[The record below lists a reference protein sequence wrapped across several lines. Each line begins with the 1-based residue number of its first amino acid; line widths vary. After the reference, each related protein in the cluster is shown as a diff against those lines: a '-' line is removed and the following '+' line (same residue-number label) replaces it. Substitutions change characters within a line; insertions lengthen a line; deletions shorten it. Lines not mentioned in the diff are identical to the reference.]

1 MKFVKLILK
10 DYKLV
15 AVISIISLIT
25 ILASTYTFIPKKDIT
40 QPENTTVTDSTLK
53 DNDEATK
60 DVSIAN
66 ASSVP
71 MLCYHSVD
79 PSEANEIIIS
89 PEKLKNQ
96 LMLIKSL
103 GYNTITIDELNDYLT
118 SNKTIPEKSI
128 VISFDDGYM
137 DNYTYAFPILKELN
151 MKATIF
157 LITSGIDDGYYLSS
171 DQIKEMASYGIDFES
186 HTVSHKK
193 LDTLTYEEQL
203 SELKNSKITLE
214 NLLNKKIN
222 TIAYPFGA
230 YNEDTIKAA
239 KEANYTLAFTTKY
252 GNIHI
257 GDSLLELNRI
267 YVNTYDTMDKFKERL
282 LNSK

>member
-15 AVISIISLIT
+15 VVIFIISLMT
-25 ILASTYTFIPKKDIT
+25 ILASIYIT
-40 QPENTTVTDSTLK
+40 NTKVEDTIVNNTSPTK
-53 DNDEATK
+53 NDEATK
-60 DVSIAN
+60 DVSVPN

-71 MLCYHSVD
+71 MLYYHSVN

-118 SNKTIPEKSI
+118 SNKNIPEKSI

-267 YVNTYDTMDKFKERL
+267 YVNTYDTMDTFKERL

>member
-15 AVISIISLIT
+15 LVIFIVSLMT
-25 ILASTYTFIPKKDIT
+25 ILASIYIT
-40 QPENTTVTDSTLK
+40 NTKVEDTIVNNTSPTK
-53 DNDEATK
+53 NDEATK
-60 DVSIAN
+60 DVSVPN

-71 MLCYHSVD
+71 MLYYHSVN

-96 LMLIKSL
+96 LMLIKNL

-267 YVNTYDTMDKFKERL
+267 YVNTYDTMDTFKERL

>member
-15 AVISIISLIT
+15 VVIFIISLMT
-25 ILASTYTFIPKKDIT
+25 ILASIYIT
-40 QPENTTVTDSTLK
+40 NTKVEDTIVNNTSPTK
-53 DNDEATK
+53 NDEATK
-60 DVSIAN
+60 DVSVPN

-71 MLCYHSVD
+71 MLYYHSVN

-96 LMLIKSL
+96 LMLIKNL

-118 SNKTIPEKSI
+118 SNKNIPEKSI

>member
-15 AVISIISLIT
+15 VVIFIISLMT
-25 ILASTYTFIPKKDIT
+25 ILASIYIT
-40 QPENTTVTDSTLK
+40 NTKVEDTIVNNTSPTK
-53 DNDEATK
+53 NDEATK
-60 DVSIAN
+60 DVSVPN

-71 MLCYHSVD
+71 MLYYHSVN

-96 LMLIKSL
+96 LMLIKNL

-118 SNKTIPEKSI
+118 SNKNIPEKSI

-252 GNIHI
+252 GNIHL

-267 YVNTYDTMDKFKERL
+267 YVNTYDTMDTFKERL

>member
-15 AVISIISLIT
+15 VVIFIISLMT
-25 ILASTYTFIPKKDIT
+25 ILASIYIT
-40 QPENTTVTDSTLK
+40 NTKVEDTIVNNTSPTK
-53 DNDEATK
+53 NDEATK
-60 DVSIAN
+60 DVSVPN

-71 MLCYHSVD
+71 MLYYHSVN

-96 LMLIKSL
+96 LMLIKNL

-118 SNKTIPEKSI
+118 SNKNIPEKSI

-267 YVNTYDTMDKFKERL
+267 YVNTYDTMDTFKERL

>member
-15 AVISIISLIT
+15 VVIFIISLMT
-25 ILASTYTFIPKKDIT
+25 ILASIYIT
-40 QPENTTVTDSTLK
+40 NTKVEDTIVNNTSPTK
-53 DNDEATK
+53 NDEATK
-60 DVSIAN
+60 DVSVPN

-71 MLCYHSVD
+71 MLYYHSVN

-96 LMLIKSL
+96 LMLIKNL

-118 SNKTIPEKSI
+118 SNKNIPEKSI

-171 DQIKEMASYGIDFES
+171 DQIEEMASYGIDFES

-267 YVNTYDTMDKFKERL
+267 YVNTYDTMDTFKERL